1 MTEDFYK
8 DGLLYCGKCYT
19 PKQTQIQNPFDP
31 EKVDIRKCLCKCETQ
46 ERDERRKAFE
56 INSFGIDYE
65 HIIRGY
71 RVNGYPSD
79 FYNAYKIKDSQNY
92 ITAQRAKMQIQEYK
106 RICFPEEQRAKM
118 QGWTFENANPESDA
132 VIEAA
137 KNYVNDFENMLK
149 EGKGLLFFGKV
160 GTGKTYAAACIA
172 NALIKKGYA
181 ALLTD
186 FPTISR
192 TVQGMY
198 HGKQEYYD
206 SFNRFPL
213 LILDDLKT
221 ERNTEFM
228 NEVVFSVIN
237 SRSNS
242 GLPLIVTTNL
252 TAEELKKPAEIEQQR
267 IFSRLLERCHPVNA
281 TGKDKRLEQMKEGF
295 LPMKEKLGL

>member
-19 PKQTQIQNPFDP
+19 PKQLRIQNPWDP
-31 EKVDIRKCLCKCETQ
+31 EKVDIRKCLCECETQ

-71 RVNGYPSD
+71 RVNGYPSE
-79 FYNAYKIKDSQNY
+79 FFNAYKIKDSENY
-92 ITAQRAKMQIQEYK
+92 ITAKRAEMQIQEYK
-106 RICFPEEQRAKM
+106 RICFSEDKRKM
-118 QGWTFENANPESDA
+118 LGWTFENADPESGA

-137 KNYVNDFENMLK
+137 KNYVADFENMMQ

-172 NALIKKGYA
+172 NALIEKGYA

-186 FPTISR
+186 FATISR
-192 TVQGMY
+192 TAQGMY

-213 LILDDLKT
+213 LILDDLTT

-228 NEVVFSVIN
+228 DEVVFSVIN

-252 TAEELKKPAEIEQQR
+252 TSEELKKPSEIKRQR

-295 LPMKEKLGL
+295 LPMKERLGL

>member
-8 DGLLYCGKCYT
+8 DGLLYCGKCNT
-19 PKQTQIQNPFDP
+19 PKQSRFQNPFDP
-31 EKVDIRKCLCKCETQ
+31 DKIDIQTHLCECETA
-46 ERDERRKAFE
+46 ERDERKKTFE
-56 INSFGIDYE
+56 VNSFRIDYE
-65 HIIRGY
+65 HILRGY
-71 RVNGYPSD
+71 RVDGYPRE
-79 FYNAYKIKDSQNY
+79 FFNAYKIKDSENY
-92 ITAQRAKMQIQEYK
+92 ITAKRAEMQMQEYK
-106 RICFPEEQRAKM
+106 RICFAEDNRKM
-118 QGWTFENANPESDA
+118 LGWTFENADPESGA

-137 KNYVNDFENMLK
+137 KNYVADFENMMK

-172 NALIKKGYA
+172 NALIEKGYA

-186 FPTISR
+186 FATISR
-192 TVQGMY
+192 TAQGMY

-213 LILDDLKT
+213 LILDDLTT

-228 NEVVFSVIN
+228 DEVVFSVIN

-252 TAEELKKPAEIEQQR
+252 TAEELKKPSEIKRQR

-295 LPMKEKLGL
+295 LPMKERLGL